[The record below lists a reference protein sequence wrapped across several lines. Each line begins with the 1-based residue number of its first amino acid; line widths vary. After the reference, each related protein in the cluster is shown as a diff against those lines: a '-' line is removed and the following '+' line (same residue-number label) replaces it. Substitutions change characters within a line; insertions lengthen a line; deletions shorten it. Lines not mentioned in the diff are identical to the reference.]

1 MIDLFV
7 IILVLWAAFSGWR
20 NGFLKEI
27 ISSAGFLIGLF
38 VAATCYATLGK
49 YLSVDGTETNM
60 FTSIVAFF
68 ILWIIVPIALGF
80 GANLLTKAMKG
91 IQLGMPNSIL
101 GALVGILKYALLI
114 SCVFNAMDAHHIMN
128 KQKAAESKLYK
139 PTAGIVKAFFNN
151 DEVEEEKA
159 DTTWVRFDR

>member
-1 MIDLFV
+1 
-7 IILVLWAAFSGWR
+7 
-20 NGFLKEI
+20 
-27 ISSAGFLIGLF
+27 
-38 VAATCYATLGK
+38 
-49 YLSVDGTETNM
+49 M

-68 ILWIIVPIALGF
+68 ILCIIVLIVF
-80 GANLLTKAMKG
+80 CFVVNLLTKAIKG

-101 GALVGILKYALLI
+101 GALVGILKYALLR
-114 SCVFNAMDAHHIMN
+114 SCVFSAMDALHIMN

-151 DEVEEEKA
+151 NEVEEEKA

>member
-80 GANLLTKAMKG
+80 VANLLTKAMKG

-114 SCVFNAMDAHHIMN
+114 SCVFNAMVTTSLRFSSLGESSR
-128 KQKAAESKLYK
+128 KRKAPSRSWSVTNGISKN
-139 PTAGIVKAFFNN
+139 TA
-151 DEVEEEKA
+151 
-159 DTTWVRFDR
+159 VRQMS